1 MILTLS
7 GTHYRFFTITI
18 SVQIS
23 MSHSTALLDVAAV
36 ARALANPARLA
47 ILDVLAERQAC
58 VCGEIVDAL
67 PLAQATVSQHL
78 KVLREAGLIT
88 GEISGPRTCYGL
100 DRQGLVAAADAFAAL
115 FERITPPEGASCAC
129 PPGACACPPG
139 SACCS

>member
-1 MILTLS
+1 
-7 GTHYRFFTITI
+7 
-18 SVQIS
+18 

>member
-1 MILTLS
+1 MPEPVASLDLS
-7 GTHYRFFTITI
+7 
-18 SVQIS
+18 
-23 MSHSTALLDVAAV
+23 DV
-36 ARALANPARLA
+36 ARALAHPARLA

-58 VCGEIVDAL
+58 VCGEIVDAM

-115 FERITPPEGASCAC
+115 FERITPPEGSACAC

-139 SACCS
+139 SPCCS